1 MKRSYPLRAFR
12 MISLASSVV
21 LMSCSVGPNFK
32 KPVAPDTGSYSQKP
46 LRNPEG
52 TAGVRGGEAQRFVQD
67 LDIPAQW
74 WTLFHSRA
82 LNTLVEDSLKANP
95 NVKAAQDALAVARE
109 NVAAQT
115 GAYYPSVSA
124 GLAASSQT
132 TSQSLSPVL
141 NSSTFQFT
149 LFTPEV
155 LVSYSPDVFGLNRRT
170 VESLKALAE
179 QQHFLLEATDITLSA
194 NVVTAAIQEAS
205 LRGQVAATQEIIEIN
220 RKMVETLKKQVT
232 TGYASQLPLAQQE
245 AQLAQVVA
253 TLPPLMKQLSQQRD
267 LICVLAG
274 KFPGQE
280 PTATFTLSSLELP
293 RDLPVSLPSRLV
305 EQRPDVRQAEE
316 NLHSACALVGV
327 AVANRLPIFPLT
339 GNLGS
344 TATQI
349 SQVFAPGN
357 GFWTLAGAVTQPIFE
372 GGTLLHKERA
382 AREAYRQANEQYRAV
397 VLTAL
402 QNVADT
408 LHALEQ
414 DAAAL
419 KAAQDA
425 ALAAKKTLDLTN
437 RQVQTGYAN
446 SLALLAAEQAYQQ
459 AEINLVQAQS
469 NRFADTAALFQSLG
483 GGWWNNEQNPQKITR

>member
-1 MKRSYPLRAFR
+1 
-12 MISLASSVV
+12 
-21 LMSCSVGPNFK
+21 
-32 KPVAPDTGSYSQKP
+32 
-46 LRNPEG
+46 
-52 TAGVRGGEAQRFVQD
+52 
-67 LDIPAQW
+67 
-74 WTLFHSRA
+74 
-82 LNTLVEDSLKANP
+82 
-95 NVKAAQDALAVARE
+95 
-109 NVAAQT
+109 
-115 GAYYPSVSA
+115 
-124 GLAASSQT
+124 
-132 TSQSLSPVL
+132 
-141 NSSTFQFT
+141 
-149 LFTPEV
+149 
-155 LVSYSPDVFGLNRRT
+155 
-170 VESLKALAE
+170 
-179 QQHFLLEATDITLSA
+179 
-194 NVVTAAIQEAS
+194 
-205 LRGQVAATQEIIEIN
+205 
-220 RKMVETLKKQVT
+220 
-232 TGYASQLPLAQQE
+232 
-245 AQLAQVVA
+245 
-253 TLPPLMKQLSQQRD
+253 
-267 LICVLAG
+267 VLAG